1 MLNPLALI
9 RVTLQRGNQQVAELY
24 MGKRAIMK
32 ASLLAGVGFALAMNR
47 GQTGYSAPDVS
58 GWTGFAAP
66 AFRLIN
72 QVEHYPLPCG
82 LKPRCVHLTG
92 YVGHFRVYFRL
103 RHLECD
109 RGEERKGERER
120 GRAMA
125 AEKEIEHINAVTQ
138 IPLHPRER
146 SRILCRFFH
155 SLDMPWLRKQL
166 LTSLATVVQSYFS
179 SETKTGKAGG
189 WLRPL
194 EVSLCES

>member
-32 ASLLAGVGFALAMNR
+32 ARLLAGVGFASAMNR

-120 GRAMA
+120 ESDGGW
-125 AEKEIEHINAVTQ
+125 
-138 IPLHPRER
+138 ER
-146 SRILCRFFH
+146 DRTYKCGHSD
-155 SLDMPWLRKQL
+155 SLDFPCI
-166 LTSLATVVQSYFS
+166 
-179 SETKTGKAGG
+179 
-189 WLRPL
+189 L
-194 EVSLCES
+194 ENPI